1 MGAIKVGE
9 VFNPYRMLYGCYI
22 PNCLLKYKGLTH
34 AEKFCWGRLA
44 QFAGKDGMAY
54 PSQGTLAEE
63 ICVSHR
69 QVDRI
74 LKSLE
79 EKKFIKRVKLPGRNT
94 LLYQFLWHPIFS
106 GNTMQDISTKEHSD
120 RINSA
125 AKKDK
130 EVTKKSEEH
139 TALTSYPIRHPCR
152 TAYDTHVVPPTTPT
166 SYAYDTHVVP
176 PTTPMSYEYN
186 HIRESLKESPNIL
199 LLGNSTEKTN
209 TGDQLNKEE
218 QMGESVEINTKYLRL
233 ILDKWQSFRGAVLP
247 APDDI
252 TFFTTTARQ
261 DILPAIKGI
270 HSDKVLAALDNF
282 GKIISD
288 QSGRYFWNRRISI
301 GRFFARH
308 LTDFLPENFS
318 EEKYLR
324 WEEKEKIRNEIA
336 QKAQAERMQ
345 KIKEQQEK
353 EREEY
358 LREEKERKL
367 EAERKRKEQEE
378 FEKTPEYQDYLDRC
392 RSGWLRM
399 ATRLGCKIDHDTKI
413 IQGDMYVPRS

>member
-1 MGAIKVGE
+1 MGTIKIGE
-9 VFNPYRMLYGCYI
+9 EFNPYKKFFCVCI
-22 PNCLLKYKGLTH
+22 PDCIVEYPYLTSTEKLCL
-34 AEKFCWGRLA
+34 GRLYK
-44 QFAGKDGMAY
+44 FAGENGEAY
-54 PSQGTLAEE
+54 PSQEVLAKS
-63 ICVSHR
+63 IGVHR
-69 QVDRI
+69 RQIINI
-74 LKSLE
+74 LESLE
-79 EKKFIKRVKLPGRNT
+79 KKQFIKRVKTPDRAT
-94 LLYQFLWHPIFS
+94 LIYRFLWHPVFEEQTIE
-106 GNTMQDISTKEHSD
+106 DIEVERTYNLKTKNCNQQETEQKE
-120 RINSA
+120 A
-125 AKKDK
+125 APYVHADA
-130 EVTKKSEEH
+130 H
-139 TALTSYPIRHPCR
+139 QQC
-152 TAYDTHVVPPTTPT
+152 
-166 SYAYDTHVVP
+166 
-176 PTTPMSYEYN
+176 TPMHSICAKECTPPVHGDAHKYN
-186 HIRESLKESPNIL
+186 HIIESEKGSYNIL

-218 QMGESVEINTKYLRL
+218 QMGEAVEINAKYLRL
-233 ILDKWQSFRGAVLP
+233 ILDKWQSFGGAVYP

-252 TFFTTTARQ
+252 TFFTATARQ
-261 DILPAIKGI
+261 DILPAVKGI
-270 HSDKVLAALDNF
+270 HSDKVLSALDNF
-282 GKIISD
+282 GKIISE